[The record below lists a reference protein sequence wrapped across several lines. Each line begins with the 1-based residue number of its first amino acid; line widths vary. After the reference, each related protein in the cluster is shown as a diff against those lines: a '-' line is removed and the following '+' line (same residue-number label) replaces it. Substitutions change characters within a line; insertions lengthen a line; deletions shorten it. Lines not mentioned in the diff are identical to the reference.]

1 MIRLVLMRLL
11 ALLPVALTAVVLI
24 FLLLQFAPGDPASL
38 VAGPDAGPE
47 EIALVRASL
56 GLDRPLPVQFA
67 SWLLGVLSGDLGTSL
82 VTGLEI
88 SETIG
93 ARLAITAQLAVSGAA
108 IAIVLGLILGYAS
121 ATRQG
126 KWLDAV
132 TSAGTGFAMAIPE
145 FWFGILLVLLFAVN
159 LGWLPSSGM
168 PLVSDAPALALRSL
182 ILPSIAIALHPTALI
197 TRSVRASVGETMSQ
211 DYVRA
216 ARSKG
221 IGGIRLGTRHV
232 FRNSLIPILSIIG
245 LQLGNMLGGAV
256 IIESV
261 FAVPGLGSLLVS
273 AVGARDFPV
282 VQASL
287 LVLMMIIILA
297 NLITDVS
304 YGLADPRIRSG
315 SGGRIARR

>member
-24 FLLLQFAPGDPASL
+24 FLLLQFAPGDPAAL

-47 EIALVRASL
+47 EVAIVRASL

-67 SWLLGVLSGDLGTSL
+67 SWLLGVMSGDLGTSL

-93 ARLAITAQLAVSGAA
+93 ARLAITAQVAVSGAV

-121 ATRQG
+121 ANRQG

-168 PLVSDAPALALRSL
+168 PLISDAPELALRSL
-182 ILPSIAIALHPTALI
+182 VLPSIAIALHPIALI

-211 DYVRA
+211 DYVRT

-245 LQLGNMLGGAV
+245 VQLGNMLGGAV

-261 FAVPGLGSLLVS
+261 FALPGLGSLLVS
-273 AVGARDFPV
+273 AVGTRDFPV

-315 SGGRIARR
+315 AGGRIARR

>member
-197 TRSVRASVGETMSQ
+197 TRSVRASVGETMGQ
-211 DYVRA
+211 DYVRT

-245 LQLGNMLGGAV
+245 VQLGNMLGGAV

-273 AVGARDFPV
+273 AVGTRDFPV